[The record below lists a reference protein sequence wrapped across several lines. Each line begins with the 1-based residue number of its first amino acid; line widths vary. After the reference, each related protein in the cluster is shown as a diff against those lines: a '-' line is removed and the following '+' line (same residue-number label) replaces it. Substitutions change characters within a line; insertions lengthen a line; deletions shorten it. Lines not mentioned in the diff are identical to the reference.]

1 MTKALLGS
9 SKQAVRSVNRILQR
23 RYRSRRLRRKRDGA
37 EPFPIGR
44 RPWTGVKTLE
54 LQPRGTVRRKG
65 IGTFAQP
72 STQEERSVCAPAS
85 GGRRFCLP
93 AAPGKRRGR

>member
-9 SKQAVRSVNRILQR
+9 SKQAVCSVNRILQR
-23 RYRSRRLRRKRDGA
+23 RNNPAFLADRDGA
-37 EPFPIGR
+37 EPIPL
-44 RPWTGVKTLE
+44 WAKDMDGVKTLE
-54 LQPRGTVRRKG
+54 LQPLGTVRRKG

-85 GGRRFCLP
+85 GGRGLCLP

>member
-23 RYRSRRLRRKRDGA
+23 RNNPAFLADRDGA
-37 EPFPIGR
+37 EPIPL
-44 RPWTGVKTLE
+44 WAKDMDGVKTLE
-54 LQPRGTVRRKG
+54 LQPLGTVRRKG

-72 STQEERSVCAPAS
+72 STQEEIRLRTGVRWPRA
-85 GGRRFCLP
+85 LP
-93 AAPGKRRGR
+93 ACGAR